1 MRARGGRPIP
11 HFPLPSFLPET
22 PAPSAARWYF
32 GWNIVAVATVLVLL
46 SIGLRLAVGPIF
58 LPIVQD
64 LGFSRSLFSSIVALA
79 MLVYGLVMPGVGW
92 LVARAGTRSV
102 LLAGTALIVAGG
114 LWTVTAHTTLTFT
127 LAFSVVLSLGLA
139 LVSPVTLTQIVSTW
153 FVRQR
158 GMALFFLS
166 TGGMAGLA
174 VVTPAL
180 TWAVAWMGWRW
191 ALAIYVIILAV
202 IAIPGTLLVM
212 RDEPPPGAD
221 GVAPAEQ
228 VAPRTVAGRPSLWS
242 ALAGRPF
249 WLITVGLLA
258 NGYSM
263 TLLGTHGIPM
273 LVDHHFSAQTAALG
287 IGLIGL
293 VAIGGTLALGRVA
306 DRYPRKYILA
316 AIYFVRG
323 AAFVALMLVASTHGL
338 YAVAFVGGLVWAGSM
353 AVSSALMADI
363 YGVRLI
369 SVLYGIAYLC
379 QQLAGMLAAWLGGWG
394 FEVLGTHWIAFGG
407 SVAILFVGGF
417 AALMLPAAS
426 RPPL

>member
-1 MRARGGRPIP
+1 M
-11 HFPLPSFLPET
+11 
-22 PAPSAARWYF
+22 
-32 GWNIVAVATVLVLL
+32 ATVLVLL
-46 SIGLRLAVGPIF
+46 SIGLRLAVGPFF
-58 LPIVQD
+58 LPIVDD
-64 LGFSRSLFSSIVALA
+64 LGFSRSLFSGIVAVA

-92 LVARAGTRSV
+92 LVARTGTRPVV
-102 LLAGTALIVAGG
+102 LTGTALIVAGG
-114 LWTVTAHTTLTFT
+114 LWTVAAHDALTFT

-139 LVSPVTLTQIVSTW
+139 LVSPVTLTQIVSSW

-180 TWAVAWMGWRW
+180 AWAIEWLGWRW
-191 ALAIYVIILAV
+191 AMAGYVLILAA
-202 IAIPGTLLVM
+202 IAVPGTLLVM

-221 GVAPAEQ
+221 GAAAAAE
-228 VAPRTVAGRPSLWS
+228 AARRDATAHYSLWT
-242 ALAGRPF
+242 ALASRPF
-249 WLITVGLLA
+249 WLVTVGLLA

-273 LVDHHFSAQTAALG
+273 LVDHHFSTQGAAFG

-293 VAIGGTLALGRVA
+293 VAIGGTLVLGRIA
-306 DRYPRKYILA
+306 DRFPRRYILA

-323 AAFVALMLVASTHGL
+323 AAFVALMLVASTWGL

-353 AVSSALMADI
+353 AVSSAIMADI

-394 FEVLGTHWIAFGG
+394 FEMLGTHWIAFGG
-407 SVAILFVGGF
+407 SVAILFVGGV
-417 AALMLPAAS
+417 AALALPDPNTPT
-426 RPPL
+426 RPSPAG

>member
-1 MRARGGRPIP
+1 MP
-11 HFPLPSFLPET
+11 PSSPET
-22 PAPSAARWYF
+22 PAAPAGRWYF

-46 SIGLRLAVGPIF
+46 SIGLRLAVGPFF
-58 LPIVQD
+58 LPIVND
-64 LGFSRSLFSSIVALA
+64 LGFSRSLFSSIVALSL
-79 MLVYGLVMPGVGW
+79 LVYGLVMPGVGW
-92 LVARAGTRSV
+92 LVGRVGTRRI
-102 LLAGTALIVAGG
+102 LLSGAALIVVGG
-114 LWTVTAHTTLTFT
+114 LWTVTAHSTLTFT

-139 LVSPVTLTQIVSTW
+139 LISPVTLTQIVSSW

-180 TWAVAWMGWRW
+180 AWAVELLGWRW
-191 ALAIYVIILAV
+191 AMALYVLILAA
-202 IAIPGTLLVM
+202 IAVPGTLLVM

-221 GVAPAEQ
+221 GAAPADPADQ
-228 VAPRTVAGRPSLWS
+228 PTPRPAQTRYSLWS
-242 ALAGRPF
+242 ALASRPF
-249 WLITVGLLA
+249 WLITAGLLA

-273 LVDHHFSAQTAALG
+273 LVDHRFSAQTAALG

-293 VAIGGTLALGRVA
+293 VAIAGTLVLGRIA
-306 DRYPRKYILA
+306 DRFPRKYILA

-323 AAFVALMLVASTHGL
+323 AAFVALMLVATTQGL
-338 YAVAFVGGLVWAGSM
+338 YLVAFVGGLVWAGSM
-353 AVSSALMADI
+353 AVSSAIMADL

-369 SVLYGIAYLC
+369 GVLYGIAYLC

-394 FEVLGTHWIAFGG
+394 FEVFGTHWIAFGG
-407 SVAILFVGGF
+407 SVAILFVGG
-417 AALMLPAAS
+417 ATALALPGMAS
-426 RPPL
+426 EAGAPAPRP